1 MVSPKR
7 YDDLS
12 VLTVI
17 GAAVGGDGDDTWPR
31 VGTKS
36 VEMIKSEL
44 LKQEHN
50 AYSIVF
56 LLYISFT
63 MQVVKKWK
71 SRVS

>member
-36 VEMIKSEL
+36 VEMIKSEII
-44 LKQEHN
+44 KTR
-50 AYSIVF
+50 A
-56 LLYISFT
+56 
-63 MQVVKKWK
+63 
-71 SRVS
+71 